1 MSNDLYK
8 YRTSEMLTQVASM
21 VRYGATVGHQD
32 AW

>member
-1 MSNDLYK
+1 MSIDLYK

-21 VRYGATVGHQD
+21 VRYGATGGHQG